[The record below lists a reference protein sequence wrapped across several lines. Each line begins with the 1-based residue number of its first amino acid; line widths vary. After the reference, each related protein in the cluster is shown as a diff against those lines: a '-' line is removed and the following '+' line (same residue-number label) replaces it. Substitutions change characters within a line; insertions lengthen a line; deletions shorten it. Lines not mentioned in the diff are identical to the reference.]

1 MEAPFNIPFDTQ
13 LAFLWNELTGTENR
27 TLRGLRANNQLLP
40 RDYAKLFEE
49 LYERSGGAGMN
60 ARMNNAATVYSAM
73 QSEVPD
79 LPQNA
84 IRAYRFLT
92 DKGLSGQQ
100 AAGVV
105 GNLMAES
112 YNEIRPNAFNPEG
125 GGQGAYG
132 IAQWRGSRLDALNKF
147 AEANKPRDAGPPLE
161 ARMNGKKPMS
171 LLRMFQDPESLKTMG
186 GNFFTKRNP
195 ATGLTPAQNL
205 LANMDALVLRGYGQ
219 GDAIRQKG
227 LRQAELDR
235 ANLTADWFAKQ
246 PNGEIYAEML
256 RMGVP
261 VGQVYTAYQKSQT
274 GDYVVV
280 GDALVDRK
288 TGQVIYQGKSGS
300 AGQRRITLADGTVI
314 DLGPSF
320 DGDLNESQAM
330 LYGKRMQ
337 DANVILDMYEN
348 SGTEIFQNFLNNVPW
363 GAGRA
368 LQSEE
373 FKSFDDARRDFV
385 NAVLRRESGAAIA
398 DSEFASA
405 ARQYFPV
412 FGDSPQQIEE
422 KRRRRKTAT
431 DLLIASSGP
440 SGQQYLAL
448 LELEQ
453 KKLNPLFGT
462 PEYKEE
468 RKRLEAQQQNTSEGG
483 NVVIK

>member
-1 MEAPFNIPFDTQ
+1 
-13 LAFLWNELTGTENR
+13 
-27 TLRGLRANNQLLP
+27 
-40 RDYAKLFEE
+40 
-49 LYERSGGAGMN
+49 
-60 ARMNNAATVYSAM
+60 M

-105 GNLMAES
+105 GNLMTES
-112 YNEIRPNAFNPEG
+112 YNEIRPDAFNPEG

-171 LLRMFQDPESLKTMG
+171 LLRMFQDPENLKTMG

-195 ATGLTPAQNL
+195 ATGLTPAQNI
-205 LANMDALVLRGYGQ
+205 LANMDALVLKGYGQ

-246 PNGEIYAEML
+246 PNGEMYAEML

-261 VGQVYTAYQKSQT
+261 IGQVYSAYQKAQT

-288 TGQVIYQGKSGS
+288 TGQVIYQGKG
-300 AGQRRITLADGTVI
+300 AGQSQGTIRLSDGTLITLGKLDQGQGNAMDFGGRMTVA
-314 DLGPSF
+314 
-320 DGDLNESQAM
+320 N
-330 LYGKRMQ
+330 
-337 DANVILDMYEN
+337 NVINATEEAGLSLGNAFLSKIPVFGNAVVSPEFQRYDNARQIFIN
-348 SGTEIFQNFLNNVPW
+348 S
-363 GAGRA
+363 
-368 LQSEE
+368 
-373 FKSFDDARRDFV
+373 
-385 NAVLRRESGAAIA
+385 VLRRESGAAIA
-398 DSEFASA
+398 ASEFEGANKQYFPQPFDSPEVVKQKAA
-405 ARQYFPV
+405 ARQ
-412 FGDSPQQIEE
+412 
-422 KRRRRKTAT
+422 
-431 DLLIASSGP
+431 IAIDMILAASGP
-440 SGQQYLAL
+440 NASQFAKDRADQLSR
-448 LELEQ
+448 E
-453 KKLNPLFGT
+453 LNPLFGT
-462 PEYKEE
+462 EDYEKERE
-468 RKRLEAQQQNTSEGG
+468 RLEAERQAQQDNVSPSG
-483 NVVIK
+483 NVVIE

>member
-1 MEAPFNIPFDTQ
+1 MDAPFNIPFDTQ

-60 ARMNNAATVYSAM
+60 TRMNNAATVYSAM
-73 QSEVPD
+73 QSEIPD

-100 AAGVV
+100 AAGIV

-112 YNEIRPNAFNPEG
+112 YNEIRPDAFNPEG

-171 LLRMFQDPESLKTMG
+171 LLRMFQDPENLKTMG

-195 ATGLTPAQNL
+195 ATGLTPAQNM
-205 LANMDALVLRGYGQ
+205 LANMDALILKGYGQ

-246 PNGEIYAEML
+246 PNGELYAEML

-261 VGQVYTAYQKSQT
+261 VGQVYSAYQKSQT

-288 TGQVIYQGKSGS
+288 TGQVIYQGQGAGSGS
-300 AGQRRITLADGTVI
+300 RRISLPDGTVI

-330 LYGKRMQ
+330 LYGKRMK
-337 DANVILDMYEN
+337 DANAILNMYEN
-348 SGTEIFQNFLNNVPW
+348 TGTDIYQNFLNNVPW
-363 GAGRA
+363 GAGRVF
-368 LQSEE
+368 QSEE

-412 FGDSPQQIEE
+412 VGDSPQQIEE
-422 KRRRRKTAT
+422 KRRRRETAIQ
-431 DLLIASSGP
+431 LLIASSGP
-440 SGQQYLAL
+440 SGQQYIAL
-448 LELEQ
+448 LEAEQ

-462 PEYKEE
+462 PEYEKERE
-468 RKRLEAQQQNTSEGG
+468 RLAAEQRNTSENG
-483 NVVIK
+483 NTVIE